1 MTASIIQENRPVTD
15 IRKGNIRNI
24 LMLLRQKNLLSRQD
38 LCRHVGLT
46 GAGLSRNIQE
56 LLNAGLVIEE
66 IESPVKGRLGRR
78 RSLLRLNPD
87 GAYAVGIT
95 IAANRKSVSLMNAVG
110 YIMAEQE
117 LPDLDLTDPVVAL
130 DAIADAGHAMVA
142 KLGIDSH
149 RVLGAG
155 VVFGVPDSVVMR
167 VSENI
172 TSPTLGWKDTPVVE
186 RLRSAL
192 NLPVKVVP
200 RARALLQVEI
210 ENFQNIKSGQ
220 AFLLINCGVGLGSA
234 FQVFDQ
240 THWQAIPPTVQ
251 ISHIALTGDS
261 TPCKCGRTGCL
272 EQTAGGAGVVR
283 HFIGDEWKNNHDFN
297 EASRY
302 LEQVFSAA
310 AAGDNAAKDAF
321 FKTGKRFARG
331 IDIAHA
337 LLQPDH
343 IFVAGEVGRQA
354 DFVRGIWAGLAETN
368 TKVTPTE
375 LSICDTRSAY
385 ASGLFALDEF
395 LFTDSLELSFLQS
408 LSREAS

>member
-1 MTASIIQENRPVTD
+1 
-15 IRKGNIRNI
+15 
-24 LMLLRQKNLLSRQD
+24 MLLRQKNLLSRQD

-130 DAIADAGHAMVA
+130 DAIADASHTMVA

-192 NLPVKVVP
+192 NLPVKS
-200 RARALLQVEI
+200 RAACARPA
-210 ENFQNIKSGQ
+210 
-220 AFLLINCGVGLGSA
+220 
-234 FQVFDQ
+234 
-240 THWQAIPPTVQ
+240 
-251 ISHIALTGDS
+251 TG
-261 TPCKCGRTGCL
+261 
-272 EQTAGGAGVVR
+272 
-283 HFIGDEWKNNHDFN
+283 
-297 EASRY
+297 
-302 LEQVFSAA
+302 
-310 AAGDNAAKDAF
+310 
-321 FKTGKRFARG
+321 
-331 IDIAHA
+331 
-337 LLQPDH
+337 
-343 IFVAGEVGRQA
+343 
-354 DFVRGIWAGLAETN
+354 
-368 TKVTPTE
+368 
-375 LSICDTRSAY
+375 
-385 ASGLFALDEF
+385 
-395 LFTDSLELSFLQS
+395 
-408 LSREAS
+408 